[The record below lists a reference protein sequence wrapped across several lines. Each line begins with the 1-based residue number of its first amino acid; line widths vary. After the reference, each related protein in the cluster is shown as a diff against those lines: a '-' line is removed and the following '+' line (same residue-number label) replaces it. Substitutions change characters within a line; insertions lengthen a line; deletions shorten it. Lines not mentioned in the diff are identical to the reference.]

1 MKQNLK
7 KYLSTIVVCGVAL
20 SADIITKYLVNTRM
34 ELFERINIIGS
45 FIQLTKLYNKGG
57 IFGIMQGHQKF
68 FLIISIVVLCLLVA
82 LYIFEKNKT
91 WIFSISMGL
100 IFSGALGNIIDRL
113 IGRPG
118 VVDFIYIGVDHV
130 YRWPAFNIADSAIVV
145 GAILLLVFF
154 YFQERAKKAETN

>member
-1 MKQNLK
+1 MKHNLK
-7 KYLSTIVVCGVAL
+7 KYLSTIVVCGAAL
-20 SADIITKYLVNTRM
+20 SADIVTKYLVNTRM

-68 FLIISIVVLCLLVA
+68 FLIISIVVLCLLIA

-118 VVDFIYIGVDHV
+118 VVDFIYIGVGR

-145 GAILLLVFF
+145 GAILLLLFF
-154 YFQERAKKAETN
+154 YFQERAKKTETN